1 MDLESRGIPGG
12 YVLSE
17 EFREAD
23 LAQAKALG
31 FAAMKVFVEHPIQ
44 DRTDEE
50 MAAIADQAFEQVLG
64 MVVEVTGDRPQ
75 LPRI

>member
-12 YVLSE
+12 YILSE
-17 EFREAD
+17 QFRDAD

-50 MAAIADQAFEQVLG
+50 MAVIADQAFAQVMAMLVEQ
-64 MVVEVTGDRPQ
+64 P
-75 LPRI
+75 

>member
-12 YVLSE
+12 YILTE
-17 EFREAD
+17 QFREAD

-31 FAAMKVFVEHPIQ
+31 FSAKKVFVEHPIQ

-50 MAAIADQAFEQVLG
+50 MAVIAEKAFAEVLS
-64 MVVEVTGDRPQ
+64 MIVE
-75 LPRI
+75 

>member
-50 MAAIADQAFEQVLG
+50 MAAIADQAFAQVMS
-64 MVVEVTGDRPQ
+64 MVVDQP
-75 LPRI
+75 

>member
-12 YVLSE
+12 YILTE

-31 FAAMKVFVEHPIQ
+31 FTAMKVFVEHPIQ
-44 DRTDEE
+44 DRTDAE
-50 MAAIADQAFEQVLG
+50 MAVIADKAFAEVVA
-64 MVVEVTGDRPQ
+64 MVSDAPGVQ
-75 LPRI
+75 KQ

>member
-17 EFREAD
+17 QFREAD

-50 MAAIADQAFEQVLG
+50 MAAIADQAFAQVMA
-64 MVVEVTGDRPQ
+64 MVVDQP
-75 LPRI
+75 

>member
-12 YVLSE
+12 YILSE

-31 FAAMKVFVEHPIQ
+31 FSAMKVFVEHPIQ

-50 MAAIADQAFEQVLG
+50 MAEIADKAFADVVA
-64 MVVEVTGDRPQ
+64 MVVDE
-75 LPRI
+75 

>member
-12 YVLSE
+12 YILTE
-17 EFREAD
+17 QFREAD

-31 FAAMKVFVEHPIQ
+31 FTAKKVFVEHPIQ

-50 MAAIADQAFEQVLG
+50 MGKIAEKAFAEV
-64 MVVEVTGDRPQ
+64 MSMIVE
-75 LPRI
+75 

>member
-50 MAAIADQAFEQVLG
+50 MGAIADQVFAQVMA
-64 MVVEVTGDRPQ
+64 MVVDQP
-75 LPRI
+75 

>member
-50 MAAIADQAFEQVLG
+50 MAAIADQAFAQVMA
-64 MVVEVTGDRPQ
+64 MVVNGT
-75 LPRI
+75 